1 VSTGVP
7 LVSVVTPT
15 NRGGRWAEEAVR
27 SALAQSVDDL
37 EVIVVDDGAP
47 GGLAH
52 LERLDPR
59 VRVLRSFGRGA
70 AMARNTGIAVA
81 RGLFVAALDDDD
93 VWLPPKLEQ
102 QLARL
107 EGEPEVAMCH
117 CQFEFIDAGGTVTG
131 PGWAGPV
138 GRDALSTGMF
148 PVAHSTTVWR
158 RDVLELVGGYSQALF
173 PADDLDLLLRVVP
186 RWPVVFEPT
195 TLVQYRWHGANVSAQ
210 LTRQYEAASR
220 SLRFRIAASVARGE
234 MAATGRVRAPLA
246 LRRVRR
252 SYVRSASDQILTSVR
267 AGRVTDAART
277 ALWATRVDPVAT
289 MAVLGERSL
298 GYLGRRAHRIREA
311 APAWSEPVQP

>member
-1 VSTGVP
+1 VTTGVP
-7 LVSVVTPT
+7 LVSVVMPT
-15 NRGGRWAEEAVR
+15 NRGGPWTQEALR
-27 SALAQSVDDL
+27 SALAQSMDDL
-37 EVIVVDDGAP
+37 EVIVVDDGVP

-52 LERLDPR
+52 LEQLDTR
-59 VRVLRSFGRGA
+59 VRVLRSLGRGV
-70 AMARNTGIAVA
+70 AMARNTGIAAA
-81 RGLFVAALDDDD
+81 RGRYVATLDPDD

-102 QLARL
+102 QLVRL

-117 CQFEFIDAGGTVTG
+117 CQFEFIDAAGTVTG

-148 PVAHSTTVWR
+148 PVAFPTTVWR
-158 RDVLELVGGYSQALF
+158 RDVLELVGCYHPVAF
-173 PADDLDLLLRVVP
+173 PAADLDLLLKVVP

-234 MAATGRVRAPLA
+234 MAPTSRARAPLA

-252 SYVRSASDQILTSVR
+252 SYVRSASDEILTDVR
-267 AGRVTDAART
+267 AGRVADAARK

-311 APAWSEPVQP
+311 APAWSEPAQP